1 MEEILML
8 FVRALLVYGLLVLAM
23 KIGGKRQIGELQL
36 SELVTALLISEVASA
51 PIINLSTP
59 LLHAVI
65 PVVTVIL
72 LEIII
77 TFLTTKSRRLK
88 QLFDGSPDI
97 VISRGKLDID
107 KLGKLR
113 MSVDE
118 LIGEARQ
125 AGIADL
131 ADVEYAVL
139 EENGKFSFFE
149 KAKKGEKEKGI
160 AHTLV
165 VDGVIAPEGIRE
177 ARMTEGQVRAY
188 IKERRISLD
197 EIFLL
202 TVNDAGDM
210 HLVKKPKVE

>member
-1 MEEILML
+1 MKEIISL
-8 FVRALLVYGLLVLAM
+8 FVRALLVYGFLVIVM

-36 SELVTALLISEVASA
+36 SELITALLISEIASS
-51 PIINLSTP
+51 PIVTLSTP
-59 LLHAVI
+59 MLHAVI
-65 PVVTVIL
+65 PVITVIL
-72 LEIII
+72 LEILL
-77 TFLTTKSRRLK
+77 TFLTTKIRPLK
-88 QLFDGSPDI
+88 LLLDGSPDI
-97 VISRGKLDID
+97 IIRRGRLDIK

-160 AHTLV
+160 AHSLV
-165 VDGVIAPEGIRE
+165 VDGVLDFEGLKNAE
-177 ARMTEGQVRAY
+177 MVEGQVEVYLR
-188 IKERRISLD
+188 ERNIPIS
-197 EIFLL
+197 EVFLL
-202 TVNDAGDM
+202 TVNDAGDI
-210 HLVKKPKVE
+210 HLIKKRG